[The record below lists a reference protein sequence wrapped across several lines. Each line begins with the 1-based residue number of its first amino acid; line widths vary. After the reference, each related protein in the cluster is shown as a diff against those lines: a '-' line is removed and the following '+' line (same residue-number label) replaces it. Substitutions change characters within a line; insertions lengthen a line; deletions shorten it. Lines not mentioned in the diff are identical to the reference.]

1 MKKLFENWRKH
12 LNEAVP
18 SQATPQAAQAIRN
31 AMVGSDP
38 IGSVRA
44 FLVKNKT
51 EDNIIAA
58 IEAFRPYADGDGDE
72 FDKFLEELTVA
83 MNGLAT

>member
-12 LNEAVP
+12 LNEEVP

-31 AMVGSDP
+31 LMTGSDP
-38 IGSVRA
+38 IGNVRA
-44 FLVKNKT
+44 FLAKNRT
-51 EDNIIAA
+51 ADNVMAA

-83 MNGLAT
+83 LNSLK